1 MYTMPVFIILDQI
14 KPPGIIYLMV
24 CLSIWQRI
32 AALDRYPASIRKI
45 LLQNIKSNKSFQV
58 NPQVNI
64 FLFFL
69 FGNIFS
75 ALVLP
80 IKKLAFSYKSNR
92 HVTQIWR
99 MAKQC
104 HRHTVK
110 HDRWHTSCLDL
121 CVISHYHNRRA
132 ESGETM
138 SVSALGRQKRR
149 Q

>member
-1 MYTMPVFIILDQI
+1 MQVFIILDQI
-14 KPPGIIYLMV
+14 KPPGIIFLMV
-24 CLSIWQRI
+24 CLSIWQHI
-32 AALDRYPASIRKI
+32 AALDRYPAFMRKM
-45 LLQNIKSNKSFQV
+45 LLQKIKSNKSFQV
-58 NPQVNI
+58 NPQVNV

-69 FGNIFS
+69 FGNS
-75 ALVLP
+75 YSTLGLP
-80 IKKLAFSYKSNR
+80 IKKKFVFPYKSNR
-92 HVTQIWR
+92 HSTQTWR

-121 CVISHYHNRRA
+121 YVISHYHNRRP

-138 SVSALGRQKRR
+138 SVSALGRQKQR